1 MASVRGI
8 TIYQQTPL
16 QEGWQLLSVAPSS
29 YQNPEQLKHVENGW
43 LFATVPGTV
52 VTTLQQHQQW
62 DLSHPIDTDATDW
75 WYRCSFDTTLPE
87 RGKQVMLKFGGLATV
102 ADVWLNG
109 QHILHA
115 DNMFCSYDV
124 DITALLATRNDLY
137 IRFSSLQSLL
147 SAKRPRPRWRTQLI
161 DHQQLRW
168 FRTTLLGKMPGWS
181 PPIRPVGLWRPV
193 YIEERTLLAIEQV
206 YLRTTLEDADGH
218 ISVRL
223 QAQNLTEY
231 VPTQAALVVGDATFP
246 LHIQQQPSASFVM
259 NGEASLPDVQQWWP
273 HTYGRQPLYPAKI
286 VIQYAET
293 AVEVDCGRL
302 AFRHVEMLRDV
313 PDDFGFRINGVP
325 IFCRGACWTPLDIV
339 SLTGTEQAYAETL
352 HMAQHAGMNMLRVGG
367 TMIYETDTFYDLCD
381 ELGILIWQD
390 FMFANMDYPTTNE
403 TFRLNCIKECTQLLE
418 RLQTHPC
425 LAIFCGNSEIE
436 QQVAMLG
443 LPAEL
448 WKNDFF
454 YQTLPELCAN
464 YTDLPYW
471 PSSPSGGT
479 HPFQSNAGNAH
490 YQGVGPFLRPLEDA
504 RRSEVRFATEC
515 LGFAN
520 VPEDQTLDLFLKP
533 GEMVAHHPKWKA
545 RSPRDFSAGWDFDDI
560 RDYYL
565 ELLFHIDP
573 MKLRYSDTRRY
584 LELSR
589 VTSGEVMA
597 HVFAEW
603 RRQRSTCH
611 GGLIWF
617 YRDLWPGAGW
627 GLIDSTGYPKAAYYY
642 LRRVLLPQTCF
653 FSDEGLNG
661 LWLHII
667 NDTETSIATEVRLS
681 LYCFSGTLMATATKE
696 VLLPPRDEI
705 EIHVDALFEGFRDLT
720 YAYRFGPP
728 SHDVVVATMSSIKLP
743 GSAQGPHLPS
753 TLPPTPTTP
762 RMFSLP
768 SHHNPLEARVGPSVG
783 VGGAGERGWGPCAD
797 PGSPSHTTLGEVFY
811 FPQGLP
817 TTREADI
824 GLSAEATLCPN
835 GTYALHVRTEKFA
848 QSVAI
853 RAEHFL
859 PEDNY
864 FHLQPGGER
873 IIVLYPRKNAG
884 KFHFSV
890 SALNAY
896 HEIDITL

>member
-1 MASVRGI
+1 LTSIRSI
-8 TIYQQTPL
+8 TTYQQTPL
-16 QEGWQLLSVAPSS
+16 QEAWQLLSVAPNL
-29 YQNPEQLKHVENGW
+29 YQTPEQLKHIESGW
-43 LFATVPGTV
+43 LSATVPGTV
-52 VTTLQQHQQW
+52 IATLQQYQQW
-62 DLSHPIDTDATDW
+62 DLSHPINTDATDW
-75 WYRCSFDTTLPE
+75 WYRCTFNATLPE
-87 RGKQVMLKFGGLATV
+87 PGQQIVLKFGGLATI

-109 QHILHA
+109 QHILYS

-124 DITALLATRNDLY
+124 DITALLATHNELY
-137 IRFSSLQSLL
+137 IRFSSLQSQL
-147 SAKRPRPRWRTQLI
+147 SAKRPRPRWRTQLV

-181 PPIRPVGLWRPV
+181 PPIRPVGLWQPV
-193 YIEERTLLAIEQV
+193 CIEERTLLSIEQ
-206 YLRTTLEDADGH
+206 LHLQTTLADRDGH
-218 ISVRL
+218 ISLRL
-223 QAQNLTEY
+223 QARSLVQNFPKEAVLI
-231 VPTQAALVVGDATFP
+231 VGDVTFP
-246 LHIQQQPSASFVM
+246 LHVQRQASSGFILD
-259 NGEASLPDVQQWWP
+259 GEISLPTVQQWWP
-273 HTYGRQPLYPAKI
+273 HTYGSQPLYPAKI
-286 VIQYAET
+286 VIQYAEAT
-293 AVEVDCGRL
+293 IEVDCGRL
-302 AFRHVEMLRDV
+302 AFRHVEFLHGH
-313 PDDFGFRINGVP
+313 PHDFGLRFNGLP
-325 IFCRGACWTPLDIV
+325 IFCRGACWTPLDMIT
-339 SLTGTEQAYAETL
+339 LTGSKEEYTETL
-352 HMAQHAGMNMLRVGG
+352 QLAQRAGMNMLRVGG
-367 TMIYETDTFYDLCD
+367 TMVYEADVFYDLCD
-381 ELGILIWQD
+381 ELGILVWQD

-403 TFRLNCIKECTQLLE
+403 AFQLNCVKECAQLLA

-425 LAIFCGNSEIE
+425 LTLLCGNSEIE

-443 LPAEL
+443 LPAEM
-448 WKNDFF
+448 WHSEFF
-454 YQTLPELCAN
+454 HQVLPRLCAT
-464 YTDLPYW
+464 YIDIPYW

-479 HPFQSNAGNAH
+479 HPFQSNTGNAH

-533 GEMVAHHPKWKA
+533 GEVVAHHPKWKA
-545 RSPRDFSAGWDFDDI
+545 RSPRDYSSGWDFDDI

-565 ELLFHIDP
+565 ELLFHVDP
-573 MKLRYSDTRRY
+573 MKLRYSDTQRY

-597 HVFAEW
+597 YVFAEW

-667 NDTETSIATEVRLS
+667 NDTEAPTAAELRLS
-681 LYCFSGTLMATATKE
+681 LYRFSGPLMATVTKE
-696 VLLPPRDEI
+696 LLLPPREEA

-728 SHDVVVATMSSIKLP
+728 GYDVAVAKVNLVGTGLSP
-743 GSAQGPHLPS
+743 VREGAPHADR
-753 TLPPTPTTP
+753 TGYNIPTTDCWTGASP
-762 RMFSLP
+762 TLA
-768 SHHNPLEARVGPSVG
+768 EA
-783 VGGAGERGWGPCAD
+783 
-797 PGSPSHTTLGEVFY
+797 FY

-817 TTREADI
+817 ATHDADI
-824 GLSAEATLCPN
+824 GLSAQATLCPD
-835 GTYALHVRTEKFA
+835 GTYELRVRTEKFA

-873 IIVLYPRKNAG
+873 TFVLCPRGGAKA
-884 KFHFSV
+884 FHCSV
-890 SALNAY
+890 SALNTR
-896 HEIDITL
+896 HEIDI

>member
-1 MASVRGI
+1 MASVRSI
-8 TIYQQTPL
+8 TIYQQIPL
-16 QEGWQLLSVAPSS
+16 QEAWQLLSVAPGS
-29 YQNPEQLKHVENGW
+29 YQNPEQLKHIENGW
-43 LFATVPGTV
+43 LSATVPSTV
-52 VTTLQQHQQW
+52 IAVLQRHQQW
-62 DLSHPIDTDATDW
+62 DLTHPLDVDATDW
-75 WYRCSFDTTLPE
+75 WYRCSFDTALPE
-87 RGKQVMLKFGGLATV
+87 QGQQVVLKLGGLATV

-109 QHILHA
+109 QHILCA
-115 DNMFCSYDV
+115 DNMFRSYDIDV
-124 DITALLATRNDLY
+124 TALLSTRNELY

-147 SAKRPRPRWRTQLI
+147 SAKRPRPRWRTQLV

-168 FRTTLLGKMPGWS
+168 FRTTLLGKIPAWS
-181 PPIRPVGLWRPV
+181 PPIRLVGLWRPV

-206 YLRTTLEDADGH
+206 HLRTKLEDADGH

-223 QAQNLTEY
+223 QARNLAEQF
-231 VPTQAALVVGDATFP
+231 PAQAALIVGDEIFP
-246 LHIQQQPSASFVM
+246 LHMQQQEAAASFIL
-259 NGEASLPDVQQWWP
+259 NAEISLPDVQQWWP
-273 HTYGRQPLYPAKI
+273 HTHGQQPLYPAKI

-293 AVEVDCGRL
+293 TVEIDCGRL
-302 AFRHVEMLRDV
+302 AFRRVELLRDV
-313 PDDFGFRINGVP
+313 PDDFGFRCNGVP
-325 IFCRGACWTPLDIV
+325 IFCRGACWTPLDMV

-367 TMIYETDTFYDLCD
+367 TMMYEADTFYDLCD
-381 ELGILIWQD
+381 ELGILVWQD
-390 FMFANMDYPTTNE
+390 FMFANMDYPTTDDA
-403 TFRLNCIKECTQLLE
+403 FRLNCIKECTQLLE

-425 LAIFCGNSEIE
+425 LALFCGNSEIE

-443 LPAEL
+443 LSAETY
-448 WKNDFF
+448 KNDFF
-454 YQTLPELCAN
+454 YQILPELCAN

-479 HPFQSNAGNAH
+479 HPFQANAGNAH

-565 ELLFHIDP
+565 ELLFRIDP
-573 MKLRYSDTRRY
+573 MKLRYSDTQRY

-597 HVFAEW
+597 YTFAEW

-653 FSDEGLNG
+653 FADEGLNG
-661 LWLHII
+661 LWLHIV
-667 NDTETSIATEVRLS
+667 NDTETPIATEVRLS
-681 LYCFSGTLMATATKE
+681 VYRFPGTLMATTTKE
-696 VLLPPRDEI
+696 ILLPPRDEI
-705 EIHVDALFEGFRDLT
+705 EIHVDTLFEGFKDLT

-728 SHDVVVATMSSIKLP
+728 SHDVVVATM
-743 GSAQGPHLPS
+743 
-753 TLPPTPTTP
+753 
-762 RMFSLP
+762 
-768 SHHNPLEARVGPSVG
+768 NPVGEA
-783 VGGAGERGWGPCAD
+783 
-797 PGSPSHTTLGEVFY
+797 FY

-817 TTREADI
+817 ATREADI
-824 GLSAEATLCPN
+824 GLRAEATLCPD
-835 GTYALHVRTEKFA
+835 GTYALHVQTEKFA
-848 QSVAI
+848 QSVTI
-853 RAEHFL
+853 RAEHLL

-873 IIVLYPRKNAG
+873 IIVLYPREKAEALR
-884 KFHFSV
+884 FSV